1 MTDDEFDV
9 NHFFDSFPVFYDTS
23 STGSSPNRLN
33 SRFGALIQSNKN
45 IIKNS
50 TILDLA
56 SHDGRWSLAALKNGA
71 AKVFGI
77 EAREELVKKSY
88 ENMERYKIS
97 KKSFN
102 FLTGDIFDEI
112 DKLKPKE
119 FDIVFCFGIFYHI
132 MDHLLLISKIKNL
145 QPKYLILDTNVEV
158 SDKPV
163 IFMREE
169 SAVLEGD
176 PVPNV
181 LIKNKKY
188 IMGRPS
194 KSALSMMLRYAGFD
208 YKYYNWKNSGI
219 TNWENIETYRDEKRL
234 TVVAKN
240 LS

>member
-102 FLTGDIFDEI
+102 F
-112 DKLKPKE
+112 
-119 FDIVFCFGIFYHI
+119 
-132 MDHLLLISKIKNL
+132 
-145 QPKYLILDTNVEV
+145 
-158 SDKPV
+158 
-163 IFMREE
+163 
-169 SAVLEGD
+169 
-176 PVPNV
+176 
-181 LIKNKKY
+181 
-188 IMGRPS
+188 
-194 KSALSMMLRYAGFD
+194 
-208 YKYYNWKNSGI
+208 
-219 TNWENIETYRDEKRL
+219 
-234 TVVAKN
+234 
-240 LS
+240 